1 MFAIVAY
8 AKPAKQFMDWVTVAL
23 QKGLEYFGHLGSEH
37 MRCRWTYQFYHFSQ
51 MILLFFTARLLL
63 QKFQMGC
70 KRVVY
75 SKDQVRV
82 EVLHLCCFSILFYFM
97 WWFCSILAQIH
108 CQHMPWLF
116 SDGLDVVGSENHTLR
131 EVVHMK
137 VWPL

>member
-1 MFAIVAY
+1 MLN
-8 AKPAKQFMDWVTVAL
+8 QLSSLWVGWRWPSR
-23 QKGLEYFGHLGSEH
+23 KGWNILAVWAASICAAAELINF
-37 MRCRWTYQFYHFSQ
+37 TIFSQ

-82 EVLHLCCFSILFYFM
+82 EVLHLCCFSILFCFM
-97 WWFCSILAQIH
+97 WWFCSIHAQIH

-116 SDGLDVVGSENHTLR
+116 SDGLDVVGSENHSLR